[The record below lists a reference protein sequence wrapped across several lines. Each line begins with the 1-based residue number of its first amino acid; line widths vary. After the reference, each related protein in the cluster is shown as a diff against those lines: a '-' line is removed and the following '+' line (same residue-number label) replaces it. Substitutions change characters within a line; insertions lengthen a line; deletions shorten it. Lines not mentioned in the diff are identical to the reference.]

1 MIKINLQKKPA
12 VHKKH
17 EKRSFPVKRV
27 IITVLVIVLITGLG
41 GGVYYYFQLMPV
53 KTASKAPETPAPKY
67 NPLPQVKSNIVEEVV
82 KEVNESQ
89 AHSGTG
95 GILDIPYQQ
104 MSFGEK
110 ISYEVYFGKK
120 VFEQISRSFPSGI
133 GLKSLEISNF
143 QTIYAVGV
151 GGTKEIVSSTFTSLR
166 EGKIE
171 ILPQPYSYIKSNG
184 TNGYRF
190 VVTCKADFGLDLTD
204 SFKPLDNL
212 QSRDD
217 LQKVLKDVNNIATQ
231 DGLKIRNKPELVSS
245 EKVGVYSRFVYRI
258 SGSGSYKDFVGFV
271 MNLYKEHQVC
281 AFKKVEIKAL
291 GDGTVGVTAEL
302 LFTMRE

>member
-12 VHKKH
+12 VHKKV
-17 EKRSFPVKRV
+17 EKKPFPVKKV
-27 IITVLVIVLITGLG
+27 IVTVLVIVLIAGLG
-41 GGVYYYFQLMPV
+41 GGAYYYFELMPV
-53 KTASKAPETPAPKY
+53 KTVSKAPQTPAPKY

-89 AHSGTG
+89 AHSGAG
-95 GILDIPYQQ
+95 GVLDIPYQE

-120 VFEQISRSFPSGI
+120 VFELIIRSFSNAK
-133 GLKSLEISNF
+133 LKSLEISNF
-143 QTIYAVGV
+143 QTIYAVGL
-151 GGTKEIVSSTFTSLR
+151 GDTREIVSSTFTSLR
-166 EGKIE
+166 DGKVE

-184 TNGYRF
+184 GKEYRF

-204 SFKPLDNL
+204 PFKPLDNL
-212 QSRDD
+212 QPRDD
-217 LQKVLKDVNNIATQ
+217 LQKVLKDVNIMATQ
-231 DGLKIRNKPELVSS
+231 DGLNIRNKPELVSS

-258 SGSGSYKDFVGFV
+258 SGSGSYVNFVKFV
-271 MNLYKEHQVC
+271 MDLYKKNLVC

-291 GDGTVGVTAEL
+291 GDGTVGVIAEL